1 MVDPSRSQASS
12 FRSQSPH
19 RGLMSPNSTSSQSC
33 SGSLFS
39 SLTDI
44 NSLLEFLSDDD
55 RPTFLIEVLSSNVAV
70 PHIPRVVFQNAAFT
84 SFLERTVTRD
94 SYDDWLR
101 SLSTSVAIPSNRPV
115 KSFGGRAWSS
125 KRFRNAWRVIYC
137 SQWEDDRRLGSVA
150 EARTETHTPS
160 DDTHMTGLS
169 SEHDAPHEHEHSPWH
184 DAQQKIIDWTR
195 FPQRVRQS
203 TWIDFIK
210 TYPFENTYLGP
221 ISRWSDDLRRL
232 AVQIMSSP
240 APRMVYWGSEQAILY
255 NEAAASLLGSKHP
268 SFALGNRFVDVWGPE
283 IHDKHMKMI
292 RAALDR
298 GQVAEAKEME
308 AVLERN
314 GFIEETYWDV
324 VLQPCSGPD
333 GRMVAVLN
341 TYQECTSSV
350 FQNQRRKLI
359 DKVQAIIPTVDN
371 FPDLWTSVASELR
384 NNLHD
389 AAYSLIYTAVN
400 EPSEAHAI
408 NRVDTFQLELQITSG
423 VSSQGFE
430 PVVHPGDRF
439 LRPSLGP
446 AFAEARRTQQVVVL
460 QEKQENLPPELA
472 LLIPDRGFVTTA
484 CILPITSV
492 SGQQIAFIVLGM
504 NPRRLFNDE
513 SRVFISHMCDLISKA
528 AALIALPE
536 EQRRDQ
542 EKFEQINLALSQ
554 QLQIIALKA
563 EKNEETFTRMAQNAP
578 FGMYMFDCD
587 GNPKYVNDAY
597 LRLIGL
603 EREVFE
609 QAASRGLAWQDT
621 IYEED
626 IDLATDIWARIR
638 DSKTPFTSEY
648 RVKVAPTKPGE
659 KPGVRALET
668 ISFPEVDESG
678 RVVTVQGWLID
689 VSPRKRLE
697 TLMAQRLEDAL
708 ETRRASENFIDMV
721 SHEMRN
727 PLSAILQLADGIL
740 GSLETTTTQNAVTLP
755 ADTINMMVDAAETIT
770 LCAQHQKCI
779 VDDIL
784 TLSKLD
790 SSLLVITP
798 DRVHPPTLIEKSLKM
813 YDAELARAD
822 IKANLVIEQSYL
834 DARLNYVMLD
844 PSRVLQVIINLLT
857 NGIKFTRDCPTR
869 KISVFLSA
877 FEKPPQGGDR
887 RVTFIEP
894 RPRQSSLSTS
904 PEWGAGGEVYIQFA
918 VQDTGKGLTEDE
930 MKLLWQRFSQAN
942 PKTYKQYGGSGL
954 GLFISRE
961 LTELQG
967 GQIGVH
973 SEAGVGSIFMFYIKA
988 RRCVEEPKP
997 RQISFSAP
1005 TVTSPVIL
1013 PHTSSEAR
1021 RANVSEG
1028 SLETL
1033 PSPITDIPPN
1043 QIHILIVED
1052 NAINQRVMA
1061 QQLKKLGCVVHTAD
1075 HGQDC
1080 LDFLQTTTFTP
1091 GSQKVPLSIVLMDLE
1106 MPVMD
1111 GLTCV
1116 RRIREY
1122 EQAGQIVGHVPVIAI
1137 TANARSEQIN
1147 IAMDAGMDT
1156 VVTKPF
1162 RIPDLIP
1169 RMQSLLAEYAGA

>member
-1 MVDPSRSQASS
+1 MVDPARSQASS

-19 RGLMSPNSTSSQSC
+19 RGLMLPNSTSSQSC

-84 SFLERTVTRD
+84 SFLERTVTSD

-115 KSFGGRAWSS
+115 KPFGGRAWSS

-137 SQWEDDRRLGSVA
+137 SQWDDDRRLDSVA
-150 EARTETHTPS
+150 EAHTESLRPS
-160 DDTHMTGLS
+160 QGDTEMGS
-169 SEHDAPHEHEHSPWH
+169 SENEHDHSPWA
-184 DAQQKIIDWTR
+184 DAQEKAIDWTR
-195 FPQRVRQS
+195 YPHKVRQS
-203 TWIDFIK
+203 AWIDFIK
-210 TYPFENTYLGP
+210 TYPFEKTYLGP
-221 ISRWSDDLRRL
+221 MSRWSDELRRL

-240 APRMVYWGSEQAILY
+240 APRMVYWGSDQAILY
-255 NEAAASLLGSKHP
+255 NEAASALLGSKHP
-268 SFALGNRFVDVWGPE
+268 TFALGNRFIDVWGPE

-292 RAALDR
+292 RAAINR

-324 VLQPCSGPD
+324 VLQPCAGPE
-333 GRMVAVLN
+333 GHMVAVLN
-341 TYQECTSSV
+341 TYQESTSHV
-350 FQNQRRKLI
+350 FQNQRRRLI
-359 DKVQAIIPTVDN
+359 DKVQAIIPAVDN
-371 FPDLWTSVASELR
+371 FPDLWTSLATEMRS
-384 NNLHD
+384 NHD

-400 EPSEAHAI
+400 QPVESAHTHAI
-408 NRVDTFQLELQITSG
+408 ERVDTFQLELQITSG
-423 VSSQGFE
+423 VASQTFE
-430 PVVHPGDRF
+430 TVVHAGERF
-439 LRPSLGP
+439 HRPSLGP
-446 AFAEARRTQQVVVL
+446 TFAEARRTQQVVVL
-460 QEKQENLPPELA
+460 QDRYDSLPPELA

-484 CILPITSV
+484 CVLPITSV

-504 NPRRLFNDE
+504 NPRRIFNDE
-513 SRVFISHMCDLISKA
+513 SRVFISHMGDLISKA
-528 AALIALPE
+528 AALISLPE

-542 EKFEQINLALSQ
+542 EKYEQINFALSQ

-597 LRLIGL
+597 LSLIGL
-603 EREVFE
+603 ERDVFE
-609 QAASRGLAWQDT
+609 QAASRGLAWSDT

-626 IDLATDIWARIR
+626 IELATQIWARLK
-638 DSKTPFTSEY
+638 DSKAPQTFEY
-648 RVKVAPTKPGE
+648 RVKIPPTKASEQPGI
-659 KPGVRALET
+659 RALET

-678 RVVTVQGWLID
+678 RIVTIQGWLMD

-697 TLMAQRLEDAL
+697 ALMAQRLEDAL

-740 GSLETTTTQNAVTLP
+740 GSLDTAPSQNPVTLP
-755 ADTINMMVDAAETIT
+755 ADTINMMVDAAQTIT

-822 IKANLVIEQSYL
+822 IQAKLVVEQSYL
-834 DARLNYVMLD
+834 DAKLNYCMLD

-857 NGIKFTRDCPTR
+857 NGIKFTRDCPIR
-869 KISVFLSA
+869 KLTVYLSA
-877 FEKPPQGGDR
+877 FEKPPIGGQR

-904 PEWGAGGEVYIQFA
+904 PEWGPGGEVYIQFA

-988 RRCVEEPKP
+988 RRCVDEPKS
-997 RQISFSAP
+997 RQTSFSAP

-1013 PHTSSEAR
+1013 PHTASAAR

-1028 SLETL
+1028 SVHTL
-1033 PSPITDIPPN
+1033 SSSTSVISTKD
-1043 QIHILIVED
+1043 IHILIVED
-1052 NAINQRVMA
+1052 NAINQRVMS
-1061 QQLKKLGCVVHTAD
+1061 QQLRKLGCIVHTAD

-1080 LDFLQTTTFTP
+1080 LDFLKTTVFTP
-1091 GSQKVPLSIVLMDLE
+1091 NSDNVPLSIILMDLE

-1116 RRIREY
+1116 RWIREY
-1122 EQAGQIVGHVPVIAI
+1122 EATGQVNSHVPVIAI

-1147 IAMDAGMDT
+1147 IAMEAGMDT

-1162 RIPDLIP
+1162 RIPDLVP
-1169 RMQSLLAEYAGA
+1169 RMQSLLAEYRAR

>member
-1 MVDPSRSQASS
+1 
-12 FRSQSPH
+12 
-19 RGLMSPNSTSSQSC
+19 MSPTSTSSQSC

-84 SFLERTVTRD
+84 SFLERTVTKD

-115 KSFGGRAWSS
+115 KPFGGRAWSS
-125 KRFRNAWRVIYC
+125 KRFRNAWRVVYC
-137 SQWEDDRRLGSVA
+137 SQWEDDRRLDSVA
-150 EARTETHTPS
+150 EASTEPDTPS
-160 DDTHMTGLS
+160 HEDSDMAD
-169 SEHDAPHEHEHSPWH
+169 SEHDHHSSWS
-184 DAQQKIIDWTR
+184 DAQGQIIDWTR
-195 FPQRVRQS
+195 FPSKVRQS

-210 TYPFENTYLGP
+210 TYPFEKTYLGP
-221 ISRWSDDLRRL
+221 MSRWPDELRRL
-232 AVQIMSSP
+232 AVQIMFSP
-240 APRMVYWGSEQAILY
+240 FPRMVYWGEDQAILY
-255 NEAAASLLGSKHP
+255 NQAASTLLGSKHP

-283 IHDKHMKMI
+283 IHEKHMKMI
-292 RAALDR
+292 RASLDR
-298 GQVAEAKEME
+298 GTVAQAKEME
-308 AVLERN
+308 AILERN

-333 GRMVAVLN
+333 GNMVAVLN

-350 FQNQRRKLI
+350 FQHQRRTII
-359 DKVQAIIPTVDN
+359 DRIQAIIPTVDN
-371 FPDLWTSVASELR
+371 FPDLWTSVANELR

-389 AAYSLIYTAVN
+389 TAYLLFYTAVN
-400 EPSEAHAI
+400 QPNESGYAHAI
-408 NRVDTFQLELQITSG
+408 DRVDTFQLELQIVSG
-423 VSSQGFE
+423 VAGQPFE
-430 PVVHPGDRF
+430 SVVHVGERF
-439 LRPSLGP
+439 PRPSLG
-446 AFAEARRTQQVVVL
+446 AVFAEARKTQQVIVL
-460 QEKQENLPPELA
+460 QQDRLPPELA

-484 CILPITSV
+484 CVLPIASV
-492 SGQQIAFIVLGM
+492 SGQQIAFAVLGM
-504 NPRRLFNDE
+504 NPRRQFTDE
-513 SRVFISHMCDLISKA
+513 SRLFLSHMNDLISKA
-528 AALIALPE
+528 AALISLPE

-578 FGMYMFDCD
+578 FGMYMFDRD
-587 GNPKYVNDAY
+587 GNPIYVNNAY

-603 EREVFE
+603 NRDTFE
-609 QAASRGLAWQDT
+609 QAASRGLAWKDT

-626 IDLATDIWARIR
+626 IDLASNIWTRMR
-638 DSKTPFTSEY
+638 DSKTAQTFEY
-648 RVKVAPTKPGE
+648 RVKIPPTQPGE
-659 KPGVRALET
+659 NFGIRTLET
-668 ISFPEVDESG
+668 ISFPEIDNSG
-678 RVVTVQGWLID
+678 RIVTVQGWLMDI
-689 VSPRKRLE
+689 SPRKRLE
-697 TLMAQRLEDAL
+697 SLMAQRLEDAL

-740 GSLETTTTQNAVTLP
+740 GSFDFEPAKDPVSLP
-755 ADTINMMVDAAETIT
+755 ADTVNMMIDAAQTIT

-798 DRVHPPTLIEKSLKM
+798 DKVHPPTLIEKSLKM
-813 YDAELARAD
+813 YEAELARAD
-822 IKANLVIEQSYL
+822 IEAKLVIEQSYV
-834 DARLNYVMLD
+834 DAQLNYVMLD

-869 KISVFLSA
+869 KLSVYLSA
-877 FEKPPQGGDR
+877 FEQPPVGGQR
-887 RVTFIEP
+887 SVSFIEP

-904 PEWGAGGEVYIQFA
+904 PEWGPGGEVYIQFA

-930 MKLLWQRFSQAN
+930 LKLLWQRFSQAN

-988 RRCVEEPKP
+988 RRCVDEPKT
-997 RQISFSAP
+997 RQTSFSAP
-1005 TVTSPVIL
+1005 TATSPVLL
-1013 PHTSSEAR
+1013 PHTASEAR

-1028 SLETL
+1028 SVHTL
-1033 PSPITDIPPN
+1033 SSLSRTVAPED
-1043 QIHILIVED
+1043 IHILIVED
-1052 NAINQRVMA
+1052 NKINQRVMS
-1061 QQLKKLGCVVHTAD
+1061 QQLRKLGCVVHTAD

-1080 LDFLQTTTFTP
+1080 LDFLETTVFT
-1091 GSQKVPLSIVLMDLE
+1091 SNSKNTPLSVILMDLE

-1116 RRIREY
+1116 RRIREQ
-1122 EQAGQIVGHVPVIAI
+1122 EATGKVTGHVPVIAI

-1147 IAMDAGMDT
+1147 IAMEAGMDT

-1162 RIPDLIP
+1162 RIPDLVP
-1169 RMQSLLAEYAGA
+1169 RMQSLLSEYPAK

>member
-19 RGLMSPNSTSSQSC
+19 RGFMSPNSTSSQSC

-70 PHIPRVVFQNAAFT
+70 PHIPRVVFQNAAFS
-84 SFLERTVTRD
+84 SFLERTVTKD

-115 KSFGGRAWSS
+115 KPFGGRAWSS
-125 KRFRNAWRVIYC
+125 KRFRNAWRVVYC
-137 SQWEDDRRLGSVA
+137 SQWGDDRKLDSVA
-150 EARTETHTPS
+150 EAHTAPHKNGE
-160 DDTHMTGLS
+160 DDTDMTG
-169 SEHDAPHEHEHSPWH
+169 SEHGLHHSPWT
-184 DAQQKIIDWTR
+184 DAQEKIIDWTR
-195 FPQRVRQS
+195 FPHQVRQS
-203 TWIDFIK
+203 AWVDFIK
-210 TYPFENTYLGP
+210 TYPFEKTFLGP

-240 APRMVYWGSEQAILY
+240 APRMVYWGPEQAIIY
-255 NEAAASLLGSKHP
+255 NEAAATLLGSKHP
-268 SFALGNRFVDVWGPE
+268 NFALGNRFIDVWGPE
-283 IHDKHMKMI
+283 IHEKHMKMI
-292 RAALDR
+292 RTALDR
-298 GQVAEAKEME
+298 GQVAEAREME

-324 VLQPCSGPD
+324 VLQPCSGPE
-333 GRMVAVLN
+333 GHMVAVLN

-359 DKVQAIIPTVDN
+359 DKVQAIIPTIDN
-371 FPDLWTSVASELR
+371 FPDLWTSLATELR
-384 NNLHD
+384 NNLQD
-389 AAYSLIYTAVN
+389 SAYSLIYTAVN
-400 EPSEAHAI
+400 QPTESGHAHASD
-408 NRVDTFQLELQITSG
+408 RVDTFQLELQITSG
-423 VSSQGFE
+423 VASQTFE
-430 PVVHPGDRF
+430 SVVHTSERF
-439 LRPSLGP
+439 HRPSLGP
-446 AFAEARRTQQVVVL
+446 VFAEARETQQIVVL
-460 QEKQENLPPELA
+460 QHDSLPPELA

-484 CILPITSV
+484 CILPIASV

-504 NPRRLFNDE
+504 NPRRLFTDE
-513 SRVFISHMCDLISKA
+513 TRLFVSHMSDLVSKA
-528 AALIALPE
+528 AAMISLPE

-542 EKFEQINLALSQ
+542 EKFEQINFALSQ

-578 FGMYMFDCD
+578 FGMYMFDRD

-603 EREVFE
+603 DRDTFE
-609 QAASRGLAWQDT
+609 QAASRGLAWRDT

-626 IDLATDIWARIR
+626 IDLATQIWTRMR
-638 DSKTPFTSEY
+638 DSKTPQTFEY
-648 RVKVAPTKPGE
+648 RVKTAPTQPGE
-659 KPGVRALET
+659 KHGTRTLET
-668 ISFPEVDESG
+668 ISFPEIDESG
-678 RVVTVQGWLID
+678 RIITVQGWLMDI
-689 VSPRKRLE
+689 SPRKRLQ

-708 ETRRASENFIDMV
+708 ETRRASENFIDM
-721 SHEMRN
+721 
-727 PLSAILQLADGIL
+727 AILQLADGIL
-740 GSLETTTTQNAVTLP
+740 GSLDTAPAQNPVSLP
-755 ADTINMMVDAAETIT
+755 ADTINMMVDAAQTIT

-798 DRVHPPTLIEKSLKM
+798 DKVHPPTLIEKSLKM

-822 IKANLVIEQSYL
+822 IEAKLVIEQSYL
-834 DARLNYVMLD
+834 DAHLNHVMLD

-869 KISVFLSA
+869 KISVYLSA
-877 FEKPPQGGDR
+877 FEKPPVGGQR
-887 RVTFIEP
+887 SVTFIEP

-904 PEWGAGGEVYIQFA
+904 PEWGPGGEVYIQFA

-930 MKLLWQRFSQAN
+930 LKLLWQRFSQAN

-973 SEAGVGSIFMFYIKA
+973 SEAGVGSTFMFYIKA
-988 RRCVEEPKP
+988 RRCVDEPKS
-997 RQISFSAP
+997 RQTSFSAP
-1005 TVTSPVIL
+1005 TATSPVLL
-1013 PHTSSEAR
+1013 PQTASAAR

-1028 SLETL
+1028 SVHTL
-1033 PSPITDIPPN
+1033 SSATSIVPP
-1043 QIHILIVED
+1043 QDIHILIVED
-1052 NAINQRVMA
+1052 NKINQRVMS
-1061 QQLKKLGCVVHTAD
+1061 QQLRKLGCVVHTAD

-1080 LDFLQTTTFTP
+1080 LDFLETTTFASD
-1091 GSQKVPLSIVLMDLE
+1091 SQNIPLSIILMDLE

-1122 EQAGQIVGHVPVIAI
+1122 EATGQITSHVPVIAI

-1147 IAMDAGMDT
+1147 IAMEAGMDT

-1162 RIPDLIP
+1162 RIPDLVP
-1169 RMQSLLAEYAGA
+1169 RMQSLLSEYPAT

>member
-1 MVDPSRSQASS
+1 
-12 FRSQSPH
+12 
-19 RGLMSPNSTSSQSC
+19 
-33 SGSLFS
+33 
-39 SLTDI
+39 
-44 NSLLEFLSDDD
+44 
-55 RPTFLIEVLSSNVAV
+55 
-70 PHIPRVVFQNAAFT
+70 
-84 SFLERTVTRD
+84 
-94 SYDDWLR
+94 
-101 SLSTSVAIPSNRPV
+101 
-115 KSFGGRAWSS
+115 
-125 KRFRNAWRVIYC
+125 
-137 SQWEDDRRLGSVA
+137 
-150 EARTETHTPS
+150 
-160 DDTHMTGLS
+160 MT
-169 SEHDAPHEHEHSPWH
+169 EHEHTPWT
-184 DAQQKIIDWTR
+184 DAQEKTIDWTR
-195 FPQRVRQS
+195 YPQKVQQS
-203 TWIDFIK
+203 SWIDFIK
-210 TYPFENTYLGP
+210 TYPFERTVLGP
-221 ISRWSDDLRRL
+221 MSRWPDDLRRL

-240 APRMVYWGSEQAILY
+240 APRMVYWGQEQAILY
-255 NEAAASLLGSKHP
+255 NEAASSLLGSKHP
-268 SFALGNRFVDVWGPE
+268 SFALGNRFADVWGPE
-283 IHDKHMKMI
+283 IHEKHMRMI
-292 RAALDR
+292 RTAVDR
-298 GQVAEAKEME
+298 SQVAEAKEME
-308 AVLERN
+308 AVLERD

-333 GRMVAVLN
+333 GQMVAVLN

-359 DKVQAIIPTVDN
+359 DKVQAIIPTIDN
-371 FPDLWTSVASELR
+371 FPDLWRSVATTMR
-384 NNLHD
+384 DNLHD

-400 EPSEAHAI
+400 PHTEPDHAHAVD
-408 NRVDTFQLELQITSG
+408 RVDTFQLEKQIMSG
-423 VSSQGFE
+423 VASQTFE
-430 PVVHPGDRF
+430 SVVHTGERF
-439 LRPSLGP
+439 HRPSLGP
-446 AFAEARRTQQVVVL
+446 VFAEARKTQQVVVL
-460 QEKQENLPPELA
+460 QQDDLPPELA
-472 LLIPDRGFVTTA
+472 LLVPDRGFVTTA

-492 SGQQIAFIVLGM
+492 SGQQIAFVVLGM

-513 SRVFISHMCDLISKA
+513 SRLFVSHINDLISKA
-528 AALIALPE
+528 AALISLPE

-542 EKFEQINLALSQ
+542 EKFEQINHALSQ

-563 EKNEETFTRMAQNAP
+563 EKNEETFTRMAQSAP
-578 FGMYMFDCD
+578 FGMYMFDRD

-603 EREVFE
+603 DRDTFE
-609 QAASRGLAWQDT
+609 QAASRGLAWRDT

-626 IDLATDIWARIR
+626 IELTTQIWSRMR
-638 DSKTPFTSEY
+638 DSRTPQTFEY
-648 RVKVAPTKPGE
+648 RVKVPSKQPGE
-659 KPGVRALET
+659 APGIRTLET
-668 ISFPEVDESG
+668 ISFPEIDENG
-678 RVVTVQGWLID
+678 HIVTVQGWLVDI
-689 VSPRKRLE
+689 SPRKRLE

-740 GSLETTTTQNAVTLP
+740 GSLDIAPTQDPVSLP
-755 ADTINMMVDAAETIT
+755 ADTINMMVDAAQTIT

-798 DRVHPPTLIEKSLKM
+798 DKVHPPTLIEKSLKM

-822 IKANLVIEQSYL
+822 IEAKLVVEQSYL

-857 NGIKFTRDCPTR
+857 NGIKFTRDCSTR
-869 KISVFLSA
+869 KISVYLSA
-877 FEKPPQGGDR
+877 FEKPPVGGQR
-887 RVTFIEP
+887 KVTFIEP

-904 PEWGAGGEVYIQFA
+904 PEWGPGGEVYIQFA

-930 MKLLWQRFSQAN
+930 LKLLWQRFSQAN

-988 RRCVEEPKP
+988 RRCVEQPKS
-997 RQISFSAP
+997 RQTSFSAP
-1005 TVTSPVIL
+1005 TATSPVIL
-1013 PHTSSEAR
+1013 PHTASELR
-1021 RANVSEG
+1021 RANVSQG
-1028 SLETL
+1028 SVHTL
-1033 PSPITDIPPN
+1033 SSLNDTVIPP
-1043 QIHILIVED
+1043 QDLHILVVED
-1052 NAINQRVMA
+1052 NKINQRVMS
-1061 QQLKKLGCVVHTAD
+1061 QQLRKLGCIVHTAD
-1075 HGQDC
+1075 HGQEC
-1080 LDFLQTTTFTP
+1080 LDFLQTTIFT
-1091 GSQKVPLSIVLMDLE
+1091 SNSTNTPLSIILMDLE

-1122 EQAGQIVGHVPVIAI
+1122 EATGHILSHVPVIAI

-1147 IAMDAGMDT
+1147 IALEAGMDT

-1162 RIPDLIP
+1162 RIPDLVP
-1169 RMQSLLAEYAGA
+1169 RMQSLLSEYPAK

>member
-1 MVDPSRSQASS
+1 MVDPTRSQASS

-19 RGLMSPNSTSSQSC
+19 RGLMSSNSTSSQSC

-44 NSLLEFLSDDD
+44 SSLLEFLSDDD

-84 SFLERTVTRD
+84 SFLERTVTSD

-115 KSFGGRAWSS
+115 KPFGGRAWSS
-125 KRFRNAWRVIYC
+125 KRFRNAWRIIYC
-137 SQWEDDRRLGSVA
+137 SQWDDDRRLDSVA
-150 EARTETHTPS
+150 EARTERLRHS
-160 DDTHMTGLS
+160 QGDTEMGD
-169 SEHDAPHEHEHSPWH
+169 SENEHEHSPWA
-184 DAQQKIIDWTR
+184 DAQEKTIDWTR
-195 FPQRVRQS
+195 YPHKVRQS

-210 TYPFENTYLGP
+210 TYPFEKTYLGP
-221 ISRWSDDLRRL
+221 MSRWSDELRRL

-240 APRMVYWGSEQAILY
+240 APRMVYWGGDQAILY
-255 NEAAASLLGSKHP
+255 NEAASALLGSKHP
-268 SFALGNRFVDVWGPE
+268 TFALGNRFIDVWGPE

-292 RAALDR
+292 RAAINR

-314 GFIEETYWDV
+314 GFIEETYWDI
-324 VLQPCSGPD
+324 VLQPCAGPD
-333 GRMVAVLN
+333 GHMVAVLN
-341 TYQECTSSV
+341 TYQESTSHV

-359 DKVQAIIPTVDN
+359 DKVQAIIPAVDN
-371 FPDLWTSVASELR
+371 FPDLWTSLATEMRS
-384 NNLHD
+384 NHD

-400 EPSEAHAI
+400 QPVESSHAHAI
-408 NRVDTFQLELQITSG
+408 DRVDTFKLELQITSG
-423 VSSQGFE
+423 VASQTFE
-430 PVVHPGDRF
+430 TVVHAGERF
-439 LRPSLGP
+439 HRPSLGP
-446 AFAEARRTQQVVVL
+446 VFAEARRTQQVVVL
-460 QEKQENLPPELA
+460 QDRYDSLPPELA

-484 CILPITSV
+484 CVLPITSV

-504 NPRRLFNDE
+504 NPRRIFNDE
-513 SRVFISHMCDLISKA
+513 SRVFISHMGDLISKA
-528 AALIALPE
+528 AALISLPE

-542 EKFEQINLALSQ
+542 EKYEQINFALSQ

-597 LRLIGL
+597 LSLIGL
-603 EREVFE
+603 ERDVFE
-609 QAASRGLAWQDT
+609 QAASRGLAWSDT

-626 IDLATDIWARIR
+626 IELATQIWARLR
-638 DSKTPFTSEY
+638 DSKAPQTFEY
-648 RVKVAPTKPGE
+648 RVKIPPTKAGEQPGI
-659 KPGVRALET
+659 RALET

-678 RVVTVQGWLID
+678 RIVTIQGWLMD

-697 TLMAQRLEDAL
+697 ALMGQRLEDAL
-708 ETRRASENFIDMV
+708 ETRRASENFIDMGKLIRFAYFACAD
-721 SHEMRN
+721 RN
-727 PLSAILQLADGIL
+727 QFHMKCEIHY
-740 GSLETTTTQNAVTLP
+740 
-755 ADTINMMVDAAETIT
+755 AAQTIT

-822 IKANLVIEQSYL
+822 IQAKLVVEQSYL
-834 DARLNYVMLD
+834 DAQLNYCMLD

-857 NGIKFTRDCPTR
+857 NGIKFTRDCPIR
-869 KISVFLSA
+869 KLTVYLSA
-877 FEKPPQGGDR
+877 FEKPPIGGQR

-904 PEWGAGGEVYIQFA
+904 PEWGPGGEVYIQFA

-930 MKLLWQRFSQAN
+930 MKVLWQRFSQAN

-988 RRCVEEPKP
+988 RRCVDEPKS
-997 RQISFSAP
+997 RQTSFSAP

-1013 PHTSSEAR
+1013 PHTASAAR

-1028 SLETL
+1028 SVHTL
-1033 PSPITDIPPN
+1033 SSSTSVIPPKD
-1043 QIHILIVED
+1043 IHILIVED
-1052 NAINQRVMA
+1052 NAINQRVMS
-1061 QQLKKLGCVVHTAD
+1061 QQLHN
-1075 HGQDC
+1075 
-1080 LDFLQTTTFTP
+1080 
-1091 GSQKVPLSIVLMDLE
+1091 VPLSIILMDLE

-1116 RRIREY
+1116 RWIREY
-1122 EQAGQIVGHVPVIAI
+1122 ETTGQVNSHVPVIAI

-1147 IAMDAGMDT
+1147 IAMEAGMDT

-1162 RIPDLIP
+1162 RIPDLVP
-1169 RMQSLLAEYAGA
+1169 RMQSLLAEYRAR

>member
-1 MVDPSRSQASS
+1 
-12 FRSQSPH
+12 
-19 RGLMSPNSTSSQSC
+19 MSPNSTSSQSC

-55 RPTFLIEVLSSNVAV
+55 RPTFLIEVLSSNVTV

-84 SFLERTVTRD
+84 SFLERTVTKD

-101 SLSTSVAIPSNRPV
+101 SLSTSVTIPSNRPV
-115 KSFGGRAWSS
+115 KPFGGRAWSS
-125 KRFRNAWRVIYC
+125 KRFRNAWRVVYC

-150 EARTETHTPS
+150 EASTEPDNPS
-160 DDTHMTGLS
+160 QEDTDMTGS
-169 SEHDAPHEHEHSPWH
+169 DQHSPWS
-184 DAQQKIIDWTR
+184 DAQGKIIDWTR
-195 FPQRVRQS
+195 FPSKVRQS

-210 TYPFENTYLGP
+210 TYPFEKTYLGP
-221 ISRWSDDLRRL
+221 MSRWPDELRRL

-240 APRMVYWGSEQAILY
+240 FPRMVYWGQDQAILY
-255 NEAAASLLGSKHP
+255 NEAASALLGSKHP
-268 SFALGNRFVDVWGPE
+268 SFALGSRFVDVWGPE
-283 IHDKHMKMI
+283 IHEKHMKMI
-292 RAALDR
+292 RAAVDR
-298 GQVAEAKEME
+298 GTVTEAKEME
-308 AVLERN
+308 AILERN

-333 GRMVAVLN
+333 GQMVAVLN

-350 FQNQRRKLI
+350 FQQQRRTII

-371 FPDLWTSVASELR
+371 FDNLWTSVANELR
-384 NNLHD
+384 DNLHD

-400 EPSEAHAI
+400 QPNESGYAHAI
-408 NRVDTFQLELQITSG
+408 DRVDTFQLELQITSG
-423 VSSQGFE
+423 VPTQTFE
-430 PVVHPGDRF
+430 SVVHAGERF
-439 LRPSLGP
+439 HRPSLGP
-446 AFAEARRTQQVVVL
+446 VFAEARKTQQVVVL
-460 QEKQENLPPELA
+460 QQDRLPPELA
-472 LLIPDRGFVTTA
+472 LLVPDRGFVTTA
-484 CILPITSV
+484 CVLPVASV

-504 NPRRLFNDE
+504 NPRRLFTDE
-513 SRVFISHMCDLISKA
+513 SRLFLSHINDLISKA
-528 AALIALPE
+528 AALISLPE

-563 EKNEETFTRMAQNAP
+563 EKNEETFTRMARNAP
-578 FGMYMFDCD
+578 FGMYMFDRD
-587 GNPKYVNDAY
+587 GNPKYVNNEY

-603 EREVFE
+603 DRDTFE
-609 QAASRGLAWQDT
+609 QAASRGLAWKDT

-626 IDLATDIWARIR
+626 IDLAANIWARMR
-638 DSKTPFTSEY
+638 DSKTAQTFEY
-648 RVKVAPTKPGE
+648 RVKVPPVQPGE
-659 KPGVRALET
+659 KPGIRTISA

-678 RVVTVQGWLID
+678 RIVTLQGWLMDI
-689 VSPRKRLE
+689 SPRKRLE
-697 TLMAQRLEDAL
+697 SLMAQRLEDAL

-740 GSLETTTTQNAVTLP
+740 GSLDVDSAKDPVSLP
-755 ADTINMMVDAAETIT
+755 ADTINMMIDAAQTIT

-798 DRVHPPTLIEKSLKM
+798 DKVHPPTLIEKSLKM

-822 IKANLVIEQSYL
+822 IEAKLVIEQSYL

-869 KISVFLSA
+869 KISVYLSA
-877 FEKPPQGGDR
+877 FEKPPVGGQR
-887 RVTFIEP
+887 SVTFIEP

-904 PEWGAGGEVYIQFA
+904 PEWGPGGEIYIQFA

-930 MKLLWQRFSQAN
+930 LKLLWQRFSQAN

-988 RRCVEEPKP
+988 RRCVDEPKS
-997 RQISFSAP
+997 RQTSFSAP
-1005 TVTSPVIL
+1005 TATSPVLL
-1013 PHTSSEAR
+1013 PHTASAAR

-1028 SLETL
+1028 SVHTL
-1033 PSPITDIPPN
+1033 SSLSSTVPPED
-1043 QIHILIVED
+1043 IHILVVED
-1052 NAINQRVMA
+1052 NKINQRVMS
-1061 QQLKKLGCVVHTAD
+1061 QQLRKLGCVVHTAD

-1080 LDFLQTTTFTP
+1080 LDFLQTTIFT
-1091 GSQKVPLSIVLMDLE
+1091 SNSKNIPLSIILMDLE

-1122 EQAGQIVGHVPVIAI
+1122 EATGKVTGHVPVIAI

-1147 IAMDAGMDT
+1147 IAMEAGMDT

-1162 RIPDLIP
+1162 RIPDLVP
-1169 RMQSLLAEYAGA
+1169 RMQSLLSEYRTK